1 MKFLGWLPVE
11 IISLIRHV
19 TSGPPD
25 AGLQRQKTRRAA
37 PSRIIIDLEEVLRRV
52 LH

>member
-19 TSGPPD
+19 ISGPPD
-25 AGLQRQKTRRAA
+25 AGLQRQITRRAA